1 MKKIFETSWIFIILF
16 FVLSLLDYR
25 FGILALICMMTPI
38 FFALKGEG
46 RKGCNQF
53 CPRGSLLS
61 KLSPISLRRTVP
73 KWFFTSEMKIGV
85 FLLIMGLFIQGMYFS
100 WGDFRTIGKLF
111 FRMVGVSTII
121 SIILGIVYRERT
133 WCGVCPMGNL
143 ATEID
148 KRMKK

>member
-1 MKKIFETSWIFIILF
+1 MKKIFEISWVFIILF
-16 FVLSLLDYR
+16 FALSILDYR
-25 FGILALICMMTPI
+25 FGILALICMITPI

-61 KLSPISLRRTVP
+61 KLSPISLRRTAP

-85 FLLIMGLFIQGMYFS
+85 FLLIMGLFIHGLYFS
-100 WGDFRTIGKLF
+100 WGDFRAVGKLF

-133 WCGVCPMGNL
+133 WCVVCPMGNL

-148 KRMKK
+148 KKLRK